1 MFTKESL
8 YINAVKYDTQLKLD
22 YKKLSNEIIIDT
34 DNSVFL
40 VDDDLLPLD
49 IALKLNSSQSEID
62 NTYIS
67 TLLINDT
74 TKLVPK
80 ALSSKL
86 KDCEIAKF
94 NNEYDIAVLKTTLFE
109 TKNYFVKTGIDYIY
123 SAFHLINLHIDKNIS
138 RSEFIVLLFNSK
150 AFIVILDAAGI
161 IVHNTILDLAC
172 FDSIK
177 KTHFYEDD
185 IDGQK
190 LFDEIYYLELNEIIH
205 NTLNAFYEK
214 KNNVFV
220 EKVTILYVLK
230 QLSQEQIEQLSEDLL
245 LKVDYHPINIDE
257 EIFELSKDKHLK
269 KSFTTPRKKKKK
281 RNYTNLY
288 IFLFVLVVALLS
300 YQIYLKVD
308 FKVLY
313 ENYFKKEVQIEKAQD
328 VKKIENVLELPNHI
342 NLNDKIEQRVRSIF
356 ETISDE
362 IVIKELKID
371 KNILELKGNFLREN
385 SFANSLKP
393 NLNKLYKE
401 ISYSSASSDKLINIE
416 GTVLSTEEIDL
427 NKTYKSYTK
436 EYLTDEFMALDRV
449 TEQLKILMPVDSII
463 KLNTT
468 TSSTNIT
475 RFVYSVNMLVQNPNE
490 FFDMLEVLNNELYS
504 IHISYPISMLKTDA
518 GIEVEFVLVFNQKN
532 EIKPEVKEEPKEAA
546 K

>member
-22 YKKLSNEIIIDT
+22 YKKLNNEEIIDT

-40 VDDDLLPLD
+40 VDNDLLPLD
-49 IALKLNSSQSEID
+49 IAQKLNSSQEEID

-80 ALSSKL
+80 AISAKL

-94 NNEYDIAVLKTTLFE
+94 NNEFDIAVLKTTLFE
-109 TKNYFVKTGIDYIY
+109 TKNYFVKTGIDYVY

-138 RSEFIVLLFNSK
+138 RSEFIVFLFNSK

-172 FDSIK
+172 FDTIK
-177 KTHFYEDD
+177 KTHFYDDD

-205 NTLNAFYEK
+205 NTLNSFYEK

-230 QLSQEQIEQLSEDLL
+230 QLSQEQIEQLGEDLL
-245 LKVDYHPINIDE
+245 LKVEYHPINIDE
-257 EIFELSKDKHLK
+257 EIFELSRDKHLK
-269 KSFTTPRKKKKK
+269 KSFIKPRKKKKK

-288 IFLFVLVVALLS
+288 IFLFIVLVGFLA
-300 YQIYLKVD
+300 YQAYLKVD
-308 FKVLY
+308 FNEL
-313 ENYFKKEVQIEKAQD
+313 FKKETVSEKTIDIQ
-328 VKKIENVLELPNHI
+328 KIEVILELPDHLA
-342 NLNDKIEQRVRSIF
+342 LNDQIEQRIKSIF
-356 ETISDE
+356 ETIPNE
-362 IVIKELKID
+362 VYLKELKIE
-371 KNILELKGNFLREN
+371 KNILELKGNFLNEGI
-385 SFANSLKP
+385 FASALKP

-401 ISYSSASSDKLINIE
+401 VVYSTSSSDKKVNIDGVILARNDIE
-416 GTVLSTEEIDL
+416 L
-427 NKTYKSYTK
+427 NKTYKTYDK
-436 EYLTDEFMALDRV
+436 QYLTDEFMALDRV
-449 TEQLKILMPVDSII
+449 TEQLKILMPIDSII
-463 KLNTT
+463 KFNTT
-468 TSSTNIT
+468 ASNSTIT
-475 RFVYSVNMLVQNPNE
+475 RFVYSVNILVKDPRE
-490 FFDMLEVLNNELYS
+490 FFDMIEVLNNELYS
-504 IHISYPISMLKTDA
+504 IHIAYPISMLKTEA
-518 GIEVEFVLVFNQKN
+518 GIEIEFVLVFNQQNESKE
-532 EIKPEVKEEPKEAA
+532 EIKEEKEETK
-546 K
+546 

>member
-22 YKKLSNEIIIDT
+22 YKKLSNEEIIDT
-34 DNSVFL
+34 DNSIFL
-40 VDDDLLPLD
+40 VDTDLLPLD
-49 IALKLNSSQSEID
+49 IAQKLNSSQEEID

-80 ALSSKL
+80 SISAKL

-138 RSEFIVLLFNSK
+138 RSEFIVFLFNSK

-172 FDSIK
+172 FDTIK
-177 KTHFYEDD
+177 KTHFYDDD

-230 QLSQEQIEQLSEDLL
+230 QLSQEQIEQLAEDLL
-245 LKVDYHPINIDE
+245 LKVEYHPINIDE
-257 EIFELSKDKHLK
+257 EIFELSRDKHLK
-269 KSFTTPRKKKKK
+269 KSFIKPRKKKKK

-288 IFLFVLVVALLS
+288 IFLFIVLVGFLA
-300 YQIYLKVD
+300 YQAYLKVD
-308 FKVLY
+308 FNEL
-313 ENYFKKEVQIEKAQD
+313 FKKETVSEKTIDIQ
-328 VKKIENVLELPNHI
+328 KIEDILELPDHLV
-342 NLNDKIEQRVRSIF
+342 LNDQIEQRIKSIF
-356 ETISDE
+356 ETIPNE
-362 IVIKELKID
+362 VYLKELKIE
-371 KNILELKGNFLREN
+371 KNILELKGNFLNEAAF
-385 SFANSLKP
+385 STSLKP
-393 NLNKLYKE
+393 KLNKLYKE
-401 ISYSSASSDKLINIE
+401 VVYSTSSSDKKVNID
-416 GTVLSTEEIDL
+416 GVVLSRNDIEL
-427 NKTYKSYTK
+427 NKTYKKYDK
-436 EYLTDEFMALDRV
+436 QYLTDEFMALDRV
-449 TEQLKILMPVDSII
+449 TEQLKILMPIDSII
-463 KLNTT
+463 KFNTT
-468 TSSTNIT
+468 ASNSTIT
-475 RFVYSVNMLVQNPNE
+475 RFVYSVNILVKDPRE
-490 FFDMLEVLNNELYS
+490 FFDMIDVLNNELYS
-504 IHISYPISMLKTDA
+504 IHIAYPISMVKTQA
-518 GIEVEFVLVFNQKN
+518 GIEIEFVLVFNQQN
-532 EIKPEVKEEPKEAA
+532 ESKEEVKDESK
-546 K
+546 

>member
-22 YKKLSNEIIIDT
+22 YKKLSNEEIIDT

-40 VDDDLLPLD
+40 VDTDLLPLD
-49 IALKLNSSQSEID
+49 IAQKLNSSQEEID

-80 ALSSKL
+80 SISAKL

-138 RSEFIVLLFNSK
+138 RSEFIVFLFNSK

-172 FDSIK
+172 FDTIK
-177 KTHFYEDD
+177 KTHFYDDD

-230 QLSQEQIEQLSEDLL
+230 QLSQEQIEQLAEDLL
-245 LKVDYHPINIDE
+245 LKVEYHPINIDE
-257 EIFELSKDKHLK
+257 EIFELSRDKHLK
-269 KSFTTPRKKKKK
+269 KSFIKPRKKKKK

-288 IFLFVLVVALLS
+288 IFLFIVLVGFLA
-300 YQIYLKVD
+300 YQVYLRVD
-308 FKVLY
+308 FNEL
-313 ENYFKKEVQIEKAQD
+313 FKKETISEKTADIE
-328 VKKIENVLELPNHI
+328 KIENILELPDHI
-342 NLNDKIEQRVRSIF
+342 ALNDQIEQRVRSIF
-356 ETISDE
+356 ETIPNE
-362 IVIKELKID
+362 VYLKELKIE
-371 KNILELKGNFLREN
+371 KNILELKGNFLNEAA
-385 SFANSLKP
+385 FLTSLKP
-393 NLNKLYKE
+393 KLNKLYKE
-401 ISYSSASSDKLINIE
+401 VVYSTSSSDKKVNID
-416 GTVLSTEEIDL
+416 GVVLSRNDIEL
-427 NKTYKSYTK
+427 NKTYKKYDK
-436 EYLTDEFMALDRV
+436 QYLTDEFMALDRV
-449 TEQLKILMPVDSII
+449 TEQLKILMPIDSII
-463 KLNTT
+463 KFNTT
-468 TSSTNIT
+468 ASNSTIT
-475 RFVYSVNMLVQNPNE
+475 RFVYSVNILVKDPRE
-490 FFDMLEVLNNELYS
+490 FFDMIDVLNNELYS
-504 IHISYPISMLKTDA
+504 IHIAYPISMVKTQA
-518 GIEVEFVLVFNQKN
+518 GIEIEFVLVFNQQN
-532 EIKPEVKEEPKEAA
+532 ESKEEVKDESK
-546 K
+546 

>member
-22 YKKLSNEIIIDT
+22 YKKLSNEEIIDT

-40 VDDDLLPLD
+40 VDTDLLPLD
-49 IALKLNSSQSEID
+49 IAQKLNSSQEEID

-80 ALSSKL
+80 SISAKL

-138 RSEFIVLLFNSK
+138 RSEFIVFLFNSK

-172 FDSIK
+172 FDTIK
-177 KTHFYEDD
+177 KTHFYDDD

-230 QLSQEQIEQLSEDLL
+230 QLSPEQIEQLAEDLL
-245 LKVDYHPINIDE
+245 LKVEYHPINIDE
-257 EIFELSKDKHLK
+257 EIFELSRDKHLK
-269 KSFTTPRKKKKK
+269 KSFIKPRKKKKK

-288 IFLFVLVVALLS
+288 IFLFIVLVGFLA
-300 YQIYLKVD
+300 YQVYLRVD
-308 FKVLY
+308 FNEL
-313 ENYFKKEVQIEKAQD
+313 FKKETVSEKTADIE
-328 VKKIENVLELPNHI
+328 KIENILELPDHI
-342 NLNDKIEQRVRSIF
+342 ALNDQIEQRVRSIF
-356 ETISDE
+356 ETIPNE
-362 IVIKELKID
+362 VYLKELKIE
-371 KNILELKGNFLREN
+371 KNILELKGNFLNEAA
-385 SFANSLKP
+385 FTTSLKP
-393 NLNKLYKE
+393 KLNKLYKE
-401 ISYSSASSDKLINIE
+401 VVYSISSSDKKVNID
-416 GTVLSTEEIDL
+416 GVVLSRNDIEL
-427 NKTYKSYTK
+427 NKTYKKYDK
-436 EYLTDEFMALDRV
+436 QYLTDEFMALDRV
-449 TEQLKILMPVDSII
+449 TEQLKILMPIDSII
-463 KLNTT
+463 KFNTT
-468 TSSTNIT
+468 ASNSTIT
-475 RFVYSVNMLVQNPNE
+475 RFVYSVNILVKDPRE
-490 FFDMLEVLNNELYS
+490 FFDMIDVLNNELYS
-504 IHISYPISMLKTDA
+504 IHIAYPISMVKTQA
-518 GIEVEFVLVFNQKN
+518 GIEIEFVLVFNQQN
-532 EIKPEVKEEPKEAA
+532 ESKEEVKDESK
-546 K
+546 

>member
-22 YKKLSNEIIIDT
+22 YKKLSNEEIIDT

-40 VDDDLLPLD
+40 VDTDLLPLD
-49 IALKLNSSQSEID
+49 IAQKLNSSQEEID

-80 ALSSKL
+80 SISAKL

-138 RSEFIVLLFNSK
+138 RSEFIVFLFNSK

-172 FDSIK
+172 FDTIK
-177 KTHFYEDD
+177 KTHFYDDD

-230 QLSQEQIEQLSEDLL
+230 QLSPEQIEQLAEDLL
-245 LKVDYHPINIDE
+245 LKVEYHPINIDE
-257 EIFELSKDKHLK
+257 EIFELSRDKHLK
-269 KSFTTPRKKKKK
+269 KSFIKPRKKKKK

-288 IFLFVLVVALLS
+288 IFLFIVLVGFLA
-300 YQIYLKVD
+300 YQVYLRVD
-308 FKVLY
+308 FNEL
-313 ENYFKKEVQIEKAQD
+313 FKKETVSEKTADIEK
-328 VKKIENVLELPNHI
+328 IEDILELPDHI
-342 NLNDKIEQRVRSIF
+342 ALNDQIEQRVRSIF
-356 ETISDE
+356 ETIPNE
-362 IVIKELKID
+362 VYLKELKIE
-371 KNILELKGNFLREN
+371 KNILELKGNFLNEAAF
-385 SFANSLKP
+385 STSLKP
-393 NLNKLYKE
+393 KLNKLYKE
-401 ISYSSASSDKLINIE
+401 VVYSTSSSDKKVNID
-416 GTVLSTEEIDL
+416 GVVLSRNDIEL
-427 NKTYKSYTK
+427 NKTYKKYDK
-436 EYLTDEFMALDRV
+436 QYLTDEFMALDRV
-449 TEQLKILMPVDSII
+449 TEQLKILMPIDSII
-463 KLNTT
+463 KFNTT
-468 TSSTNIT
+468 ASNSTIT
-475 RFVYSVNMLVQNPNE
+475 RFVYSVNILVKDPRE
-490 FFDMLEVLNNELYS
+490 FFDMIDVLNNELYS
-504 IHISYPISMLKTDA
+504 IHIAYPISMVKTQA
-518 GIEVEFVLVFNQKN
+518 GIEIEFVLVFNQQN
-532 EIKPEVKEEPKEAA
+532 ESKEEVKDESK
-546 K
+546 

>member
-22 YKKLSNEIIIDT
+22 YKKLSNEEIIDT

-40 VDDDLLPLD
+40 VDTDLLPLD
-49 IALKLNSSQSEID
+49 IAQKLNASQEEID

-80 ALSSKL
+80 SISAKL

-138 RSEFIVLLFNSK
+138 RSEFIVFLFNSK

-172 FDSIK
+172 FDTIK
-177 KTHFYEDD
+177 KTHFYDDD

-230 QLSQEQIEQLSEDLL
+230 QLSPEQIEQLAEDLL
-245 LKVDYHPINIDE
+245 LKVEYHPINIDE
-257 EIFELSKDKHLK
+257 EIFELSRDKHLK
-269 KSFTTPRKKKKK
+269 KSFIKPRKKKKK

-288 IFLFVLVVALLS
+288 IFLFIVLVGFLA
-300 YQIYLKVD
+300 YQVYLRVD
-308 FKVLY
+308 FNEL
-313 ENYFKKEVQIEKAQD
+313 FKKETISEKTADIE
-328 VKKIENVLELPNHI
+328 KIENILELPDHI
-342 NLNDKIEQRVRSIF
+342 ALNDQIEQRVRSIF
-356 ETISDE
+356 ETIPNE
-362 IVIKELKID
+362 VYLKELKIE
-371 KNILELKGNFLREN
+371 KNILELKGNFLNEAAF
-385 SFANSLKP
+385 STSLKP
-393 NLNKLYKE
+393 KLNKLYKE
-401 ISYSSASSDKLINIE
+401 VVYSTSSSDKKVNID
-416 GTVLSTEEIDL
+416 GVVLSRNDIEL
-427 NKTYKSYTK
+427 NKTYKKYDK
-436 EYLTDEFMALDRV
+436 QYLTDEFMALDRV
-449 TEQLKILMPVDSII
+449 TEQLKILMPIDSII
-463 KLNTT
+463 KFNTT
-468 TSSTNIT
+468 ASNSTIT
-475 RFVYSVNMLVQNPNE
+475 RFVYSVNILVKDPRE
-490 FFDMLEVLNNELYS
+490 FFDMIDVLNNELYS
-504 IHISYPISMLKTDA
+504 IHIAYPISMVKTQA
-518 GIEVEFVLVFNQKN
+518 GIEIEFVLVFNQQN
-532 EIKPEVKEEPKEAA
+532 ESKEEVKDESK
-546 K
+546 

>member
-22 YKKLSNEIIIDT
+22 YKKLSNEEIIDT

-40 VDDDLLPLD
+40 VDTDLLPLD
-49 IALKLNSSQSEID
+49 IAQKLNASQEEID

-80 ALSSKL
+80 SISAKL

-138 RSEFIVLLFNSK
+138 RSEFIVFLFNSK

-172 FDSIK
+172 FDTIK
-177 KTHFYEDD
+177 KTHFYDDD

-230 QLSQEQIEQLSEDLL
+230 QLSQEQTEQLAEDLL
-245 LKVDYHPINIDE
+245 LKVEYHPINIDE
-257 EIFELSKDKHLK
+257 EIFELSRDKHLK
-269 KSFTTPRKKKKK
+269 KSFIKPRKKKKK

-288 IFLFVLVVALLS
+288 IFLFIVLVGFLA
-300 YQIYLKVD
+300 YQVYLRVD
-308 FKVLY
+308 FNEL
-313 ENYFKKEVQIEKAQD
+313 FKKETISGKTADIEK
-328 VKKIENVLELPNHI
+328 IEDILELPDHI
-342 NLNDKIEQRVRSIF
+342 ALNDQIEQRVRSIF
-356 ETISDE
+356 ETIPNE
-362 IVIKELKID
+362 VYLKELKIE
-371 KNILELKGNFLREN
+371 KNILELKGNFLNEAA
-385 SFANSLKP
+385 FATSLKP
-393 NLNKLYKE
+393 KLNKLYKE
-401 ISYSSASSDKLINIE
+401 VVYSTSSSDKKVNID
-416 GTVLSTEEIDL
+416 GVVLSRNDIEL
-427 NKTYKSYTK
+427 NKTYKKYDK
-436 EYLTDEFMALDRV
+436 QYLTDEFMALDRV
-449 TEQLKILMPVDSII
+449 TEQLKILMPIDSII
-463 KLNTT
+463 KFNTT
-468 TSSTNIT
+468 ASNSTIT
-475 RFVYSVNMLVQNPNE
+475 RFVYSVNILVKDPRE
-490 FFDMLEVLNNELYS
+490 FFDMIDVLNNELYS
-504 IHISYPISMLKTDA
+504 IHIAYPISMVKTQA
-518 GIEVEFVLVFNQKN
+518 GIEIEFVLVFNQQN
-532 EIKPEVKEEPKEAA
+532 ESKEEVKDESK
-546 K
+546 

>member
-22 YKKLSNEIIIDT
+22 YKKLSNEAIIDT
-34 DNSVFL
+34 DSSVFL
-40 VDDDLLPLD
+40 VDNDLLPLD
-49 IALKLNSSQSEID
+49 IALKLNSSQAQID
-62 NTYIS
+62 DTYIS

-74 TKLVPK
+74 TKLIPK
-80 ALSSKL
+80 ALSSKI

-123 SAFHLINLHIDKNIS
+123 SAFHLINLHIDKNVS
-138 RSEFIVLLFNSK
+138 RSEIIVLLFNSK

-172 FDSIK
+172 FDSVK

-205 NTLNAFYEK
+205 NTLNNFYEK
-214 KNNVFV
+214 KSNTFV
-220 EKVTILYVLK
+220 EKVTILYVTK
-230 QLSQEQIEQLSEDLL
+230 QLLQEQIEQLSEDLL
-245 LKVDYHPINIDE
+245 LKVEYHPINIDE
-257 EIFELSKDKHLK
+257 EVFELSKDKHLK
-269 KSFTTPRKKKKK
+269 KSFTKPRKKKKK

-288 IFLFVLVVALLS
+288 IALFILVVAFLT
-300 YQIYLKVD
+300 YQVYLKVD
-308 FKVLY
+308 FNGLY
-313 ENYFKKEVQIEKAQD
+313 EKYFKKEVTIEKAQD
-328 VKKIENVLELPNHI
+328 VKKIENVLELPNHV
-342 NLNDKIEQRVRSIF
+342 NLNDKIEQRIKAVF
-356 ETISDE
+356 ETIPED
-362 IVIKELKID
+362 IVLHELKID

-393 NLNKLYKE
+393 NLNKLYKN
-401 ISYSSASSDKLINIE
+401 IIYNTPSTDKKFKID
-416 GTVLSTEEIDL
+416 GVVLAKEDIDL
-427 NKTYKSYTK
+427 NKTYKSYDK

-463 KLNTT
+463 KFNAT
-468 TSSTNIT
+468 TSSSNIT
-475 RFVYSVNMLVQNPNE
+475 RFVYSVNILVQDPSE
-490 FFDMLEVLNNELYS
+490 FFDMIEVLNNELYS
-504 IHISYPISMLKTDA
+504 IHIAYPISMLKTEA
-518 GIEVEFVLVFNQKN
+518 GVEIEFILVFNQQN
-532 EIKPEVKEEPKEAA
+532 EVKEQAKEEA